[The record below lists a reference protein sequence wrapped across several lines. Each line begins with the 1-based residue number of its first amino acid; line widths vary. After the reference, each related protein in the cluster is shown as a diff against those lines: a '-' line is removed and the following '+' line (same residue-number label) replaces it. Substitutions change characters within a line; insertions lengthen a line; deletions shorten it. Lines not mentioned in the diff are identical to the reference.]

1 LLIHQDS
8 PESSPKQA
16 RQSLHVQHMQMSV
29 WTWGKNCNYLLGH
42 PSSDDW
48 SIPERV
54 ELPVGQKAGKLC
66 MASLSTLSHHM
77 PSIRKVVMSK
87 YHSCVLTE
95 QGLLYICGFG
105 SGGRLGLGH
114 EETAMDFRLVP
125 LSPQKVSDVALGADH
140 TVITTFEGTVLTW
153 GSNTYGQ
160 LGIFSLSLQC
170 RIY

>member
-1 LLIHQDS
+1 MLIHQDS

-87 YHSCVLTE
+87 YHSCVLTGMLSVNTIYPSPLYA
-95 QGLLYICGFG
+95 QGKNKTQRERCCPAI
-105 SGGRLGLGH
+105 SG
-114 EETAMDFRLVP
+114 D
-125 LSPQKVSDVALGADH
+125 K
-140 TVITTFEGTVLTW
+140 
-153 GSNTYGQ
+153 
-160 LGIFSLSLQC
+160 
-170 RIY
+170 